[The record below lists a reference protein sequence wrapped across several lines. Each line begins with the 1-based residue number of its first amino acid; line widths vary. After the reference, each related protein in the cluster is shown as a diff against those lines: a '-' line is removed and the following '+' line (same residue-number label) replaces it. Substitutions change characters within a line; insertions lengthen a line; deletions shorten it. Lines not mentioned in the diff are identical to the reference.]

1 MRCSIAMLAL
11 LPIMVASSPGPDPSK
26 SATGRDGANL
36 GSGQAERDM
45 TLTGKPQ
52 PTSRPAPDN
61 GVTDA
66 ELEENQ
72 RRANDPNY
80 VPDPDDP
87 DSCAGGCV
95 MPHAVPDF

>member
-1 MRCSIAMLAL
+1 MRCIITLLAL
-11 LPIMVASSPGPDPSK
+11 LPIVVALSPGPDPSK
-26 SATGRDGANL
+26 SATGRDAANL
-36 GSGQAERDM
+36 GSGQAERAM

-61 GVTDA
+61 GMTDA

-72 RRANDPNY
+72 LRANDPTY

-95 MPHAVPDF
+95 MPPPVPDP